1 MIAGLVR
8 FAVQRR
14 VTIVMITMAVVAFGL
29 VGYSRLSL
37 NLLPDISYPS
47 LTVQTEFPDTA
58 PAEVENL
65 VTRPVEEAVGVL
77 RGLQSIHS
85 VSRAGQSEV
94 TLEFD
99 WGTNMDALS
108 MDVREKLDRLDLPD
122 EAENPVVLR
131 FDPSLDPVMRIA
143 VRAPA
148 TITDIRSVSDRRLKP
163 SLETVHGVASAD
175 VKGGLEEEIQID
187 IDQGK
192 LSRLGVPIEQ
202 VRQVLA
208 VSNINL
214 PGGALRDADTQYLVR
229 TVNEYDTVEEIAE
242 LVIANTDGRP
252 VVLRDVA
259 DVRRGHKEREE
270 ITRVGGEECV
280 EIAIYKEG
288 DANAVTVANAVREH
302 LLFMAGESEEQ
313 LENATPG
320 TGAHDLPDGWRTDV
334 LFDQSRFIKQ
344 STDEVVGAAIS
355 GGLLVTLVL
364 FLFLRDLRSTV
375 IIAISIPLSVIAT
388 FLFMYR
394 LGLSLNIMS
403 LGGIT
408 LGIGML
414 LDNAIVVLEVIHRR
428 LTLGESPKAAAISG
442 TTEVGSA
449 IIASTLTS
457 VAVFLPL
464 IFVQGIAGQIF
475 KDQAITVS
483 IIQIVSLV
491 IGMTMV
497 PMLASIGRRRML
509 GGLAAERSSSR
520 DGSGALAPPLRA
532 ASPPGAAHSAAPA
545 GHPALSARPAEED
558 LSVAS
563 PSSVPEF
570 TLGRWSRAYDGVLV
584 KAIARPWLAIALA
597 TVLFAASLALVPFLG
612 MELIPQVSEG
622 EFYFDVAMPEGSPLV
637 ATDRTLL
644 EMERIVASEPEVESY
659 YTSVGIRQAAGGMV
673 LRTKDESVGQL
684 NVVMKKR
691 DNAAAEDA
699 LAERLRARFA
709 AIPDVRTKLGH
720 ASYMSLSTPVELLLF
735 GENIDALAEDSR
747 RVLEGFGEIPGLVD
761 ARSSLEE
768 GNPEYQI
775 VFNRPRVA
783 ALGLDLAALSNTLK
797 DRVQGVVATRYK
809 EMDRQIDIRVR
820 NREPD
825 RDTAADIKNLVVA
838 NVGGSAIPLTAVAD
852 VQLDRG
858 PAEIHRIQQQRCA
871 VISANLEGRSL
882 SAVVRDVGAFM
893 QRTPLSRGVTWEMGG
908 QNREMEVS
916 FKSLRFALI
925 LAVFLVYLVMAAT
938 FESLVHPLIILFTIP
953 LALTGIAPT
962 LLILGQKIS
971 IIVFMGVIL
980 LAGIVVNNAIVLI
993 DAVNQERREGV
1004 GKAAAVRSACHT
1016 RLRPI
1021 LMTTITTVLGLV
1033 PMALGFGQGAE
1044 LRSPLAITVASGL
1057 LGSTLLTLVVIP
1069 AVYVVVPSRVGSAA
1083 DARDLA
1089 ARDAAA
1095 LRESAPATAP
1105 APEAIA

>member
-1 MIAGLVR
+1 MIPALVA
-8 FAVQRR
+8 FAVRRR
-14 VTIVMITMAVVAFGL
+14 VTIVMITLAVCAFGM

-37 NLLPDISYPS
+37 NLLPDVSYPS

-131 FDPSLDPVMRIA
+131 FDPSLDPVMRLA
-143 VRAPA
+143 VRAPAA
-148 TITDIRSVSDRRLKP
+148 TITDIRSLADRRFKP
-163 SLETVHGVASAD
+163 SLETVMGVASAE

-192 LSRLGVPIEQ
+192 LARLGIPIDR
-202 VRQVLA
+202 VRAVLA
-208 VSNINL
+208 SSNINV
-214 PGGALRDADTQYLVR
+214 PGGALRDAETQYLVR
-229 TVNEYDTVEEIAE
+229 TINEYDTVEEIAE
-242 LVIANTDGRP
+242 VVVANVEGRP

-270 ITRVGGEECV
+270 IARANGQECV
-280 EIAIYKEG
+280 EIALYKEG
-288 DANAVTVANAVREH
+288 DANIVTVAKAIREH
-302 LLFMAGESEEQ
+302 LKFMAGESEEQ
-313 LENATPG
+313 AAFIEAG
-320 TGAHDLPDGWRTDV
+320 EMRRELPEGWTIDV

-344 STDEVVGAAIS
+344 STDEVADAAIS
-355 GGLLVTLVL
+355 GGLLVVLVL
-364 FLFLRDLRSTV
+364 FAFLRDVRST
-375 IIAISIPLSVIAT
+375 IIVAISIPLSVIAT

-428 LTLGESPKAAAISG
+428 LKLGESRRDAAVSG
-442 TTEVGSA
+442 TSEVGSA
-449 IIASTLTS
+449 IISSTLTS

-483 IIQIVSLV
+483 LIQVVSL
-491 IGMTMV
+491 IIAITML
-497 PMLASIGRRRML
+497 PMLASIGRKKLTHAAVGSAARD
-509 GGLAAERSSSR
+509 AER
-520 DGSGALAPPLRA
+520 D
-532 ASPPGAAHSAAPA
+532 
-545 GHPALSARPAEED
+545 
-558 LSVAS
+558 
-563 PSSVPEF
+563 F
-570 TLGRWSRAYDGVLV
+570 TLGRFSRAYDRVLER
-584 KAIARPWLAIALA
+584 ALARPGLAILVAA
-597 TVLFAASLALVPFLG
+597 ILFAGSLALVPLLG
-612 MELIPQVSEG
+612 MELVPQVSEG
-622 EFYFDVAMPEGSPLV
+622 EFYFDVAMPEGTPL
-637 ATDRTLL
+637 AGTNRALL
-644 EMERIVASEPEVESY
+644 AMEEIVAQEPEVAATF
-659 YTSVGIRQAAGGMV
+659 TSVGTRQAAGGMV

-684 NVVMKKR
+684 NVVMKDR
-691 DNAAAEDA
+691 GDAAAEEA
-699 LAERLRARFA
+699 LAERLRQRFA
-709 AIPDVRTKLGH
+709 AIPDVTTKLGH
-720 ASYMSLSTPVELLLF
+720 ASYMSLATPVELLLF
-735 GENIDALAEDSR
+735 GENLEALADDSQR
-747 RVLEGFGEIPGLVD
+747 ILESFRDIPGLVD

-797 DRVQGVVATRYK
+797 SRVQGAVATRYK

-820 NREPD
+820 NRELD
-825 RDTAADIKNLVVA
+825 RDTATDIKNLVVA
-838 NVGGSAIPLTAVAD
+838 DAGGSPVVLASVAD
-852 VQLDRG
+852 VRLDRG

-871 VISANLEGRSL
+871 VISANVEGRSL
-882 SAVVRDVGAFM
+882 SEVVRDVSASM
-893 QRTPLSRGVTWEMGG
+893 SRTPLSRGVTWEMGG

-916 FKSLRFALI
+916 FRSLRFALI

-938 FESLVHPLIILFTIP
+938 FESLIHPFIILFSIP

-962 LLILGQKIS
+962 LLLLGVKIS

-993 DAVNQERREGV
+993 DAVNQERREG
-1004 GKAAAVRSACHT
+1004 AAKGAALRAACHS

-1044 LRSPLAITVASGL
+1044 LRAPLAITVASGL

-1069 AVYVVVPSRVGSAA
+1069 AVYMVVPSRVGAEA
-1083 DARDLA
+1083 
-1089 ARDAAA
+1089 
-1095 LRESAPATAP
+1095 SAPASAP
-1105 APEAIA
+1105 AASIERGPEPEAAT

>member
-1 MIAGLVR
+1 MIAGLVA
-8 FAVQRR
+8 FAVRRR

-29 VGYSRLSL
+29 VGYSRLPL

-131 FDPSLDPVMRIA
+131 FDPSLDPVMRLA

-148 TITDIRSVSDRRLKP
+148 SITDIRSVSDRRLKP

-208 VSNINL
+208 ISNINL

-270 ITRVGGEECV
+270 IARVGGEECV

-288 DANAVTVANAVREH
+288 DANAVTVAKAVREH
-302 LLFMAGESEEQ
+302 LKFMAGESEEQ
-313 LENATPG
+313 KKDQTPG
-320 TGAHDLPDGWRTDV
+320 TGAHELPDGWRMDV

-344 STDEVVGAAIS
+344 STDEVVEAAIS

-364 FLFLRDLRSTV
+364 FAFLRDVRSTI
-375 IIAISIPLSVIAT
+375 IIAISIPLSVVAT

-428 LTLGESPKAAAISG
+428 LTLGEPPKAAAVSG

-483 IIQIVSLV
+483 VIQIVSLV

-497 PMLASIGRRRML
+497 PMLASIGRRRMRA
-509 GGLAAERSSSR
+509 GR
-520 DGSGALAPPLRA
+520 RA
-532 ASPPGAAHSAAPA
+532 ASPSRA
-545 GHPALSARPAEED
+545 
-558 LSVAS
+558 
-563 PSSVPEF
+563 PEF
-570 TLGRWSRAYDGVLV
+570 TLGRWSRAYDGLLGW
-584 KAIARPWLAIALA
+584 ALARPWLAILA
-597 TVLFAASLALVPFLG
+597 AAGLFAVSLALVPLLG

-622 EFYFDVAMPEGSPLV
+622 EFYFDVAMPEGSPLA

-644 EMERIVASEPEVESY
+644 EMERIVAAEPEVASY

-684 NVVMKKR
+684 NVVMKDRGDSK
-691 DNAAAEDA
+691 AEEA
-699 LAERLRARFA
+699 LAERLRDRFA
-709 AIPDVRTKLGH
+709 RIPDVTTKLGR

-735 GENIDALAEDSR
+735 GENVDALAEDSR
-747 RVLEGFGEIPGLVD
+747 RVLDAMREIPGLVD

-768 GNPEYQI
+768 GNPEYQV

-797 DRVQGVVATRYK
+797 DRVQGAVATRYK

-825 RDTAADIKNLVVA
+825 RDTAADIKNLIVA
-838 NVGGSAIPLTAVAD
+838 NANGNAIPLTAVAD
-852 VQLDRG
+852 VRLDRG

-882 SAVVRDVGAFM
+882 SSAVRDVGALM
-893 QRTPLSRGVTWEMGG
+893 QATPLSRGVTWEMGG

-916 FKSLRFALI
+916 FRSLRFALI

-938 FESLVHPLIILFTIP
+938 FESLIHPLIILFTIP
-953 LALTGIAPT
+953 LALMGIAPT
-962 LLILGQKIS
+962 LLVLGTKIS

-993 DAVNQERREGV
+993 DAVNGARREG
-1004 GKAAAVRSACHT
+1004 AAKREAVRSACHT

-1069 AVYVVVPSRVGSAA
+1069 AVYIVVPSRVGSEADVRARAA
-1083 DARDLA
+1083 G
-1089 ARDAAA
+1089 DAAA
-1095 LRESAPATAP
+1095 LGESAP
-1105 APEAIA
+1105 EAAV